1 MGLRMDQTFIR
12 QTLIDRMRR
21 HGESLE
27 QAASSFAQ
35 GMGVPVSDLAP
46 AVDSIR
52 HEGRR
57 NMLLDSPPGV
67 YAKSVTAEAR
77 MAGWSTGTEEG
88 DEIWPRL
95 RANLES
101 GRLGDAVDEV
111 DKASTKV
118 VAHLADPHIQSLK
131 KRGHV
136 VGYVQS
142 GKTANYTAL
151 GAARWPA
158 ETRAPRYTHGVPGS
172 ALFAQF
178 PGRIHRSCWALSCG
192 TRVRLGKPVYA
203 GP

>member
-1 MGLRMDQTFIR
+1 M
-12 QTLIDRMRR
+12 
-21 HGESLE
+21 
-27 QAASSFAQ
+27 
-35 GMGVPVSDLAP
+35 
-46 AVDSIR
+46 
-52 HEGRR
+52 
-57 NMLLDSPPGV
+57 
-67 YAKSVTAEAR
+67 VTGPEK
-77 MAGWSTGTEEG
+77 G

-111 DKASTKV
+111 DRASTKV

-158 ETRAPRYTHGVPGS
+158 ETEH
-172 ALFAQF
+172 LD
-178 PGRIHRSCWALSCG
+178 IC
-192 TRVRLGKPVYA
+192 PVYPDQLCLRSSQA
-203 GP
+203 DS